1 MKQYWQRNTKALG
14 SFVCVFFLPFYSF
27 IEVSLT
33 NESCVCVCI
42 YVYFLFVC
50 FNWRC
55 SRRIHSKGRREW
67 DGLRVSWKHI
77 NYYMYVK

>member
-14 SFVCVFFLPFYSF
+14 SFVCVFFLPFSSF

-42 YVYFLFVC
+42 YVYFFVC
-50 FNWRC
+50 LF
-55 SRRIHSKGRREW
+55 
-67 DGLRVSWKHI
+67 
-77 NYYMYVK
+77 